1 METFKVFGDIKDI
14 RMVKDRSNQKEE
26 FKEYAFIEYFSLE
39 DSNTAHENL
48 KKNTVFIRGC
58 NLMGNYSKIKKDLID
73 TNLNNKVLIILF
85 IFFYR
90 KLESLK
96 LTL

>member
-39 DSNTAHENL
+39 DSNKALENL

-73 TNLNNKVLIILF
+73 TNLNNKVLIFLF

-96 LTL
+96 